1 MSTGSTPGT
10 TSGTLSG
17 TTPATPTGAPQG
29 TPTGSLDLL
38 ARAALAPLAQARLAW
53 QYWRRDHDIDTTPWN
68 EVRMLGAVA
77 ARIDE
82 LEADSPIRPRVL
94 GIRKFLWVQSQI
106 CLQQGL
112 TGLAALAR
120 ADIPTLVFKG
130 AARIALDASTAQE
143 RLIRDVDVLVPLGR
157 ELAAFQTLEQA
168 GWEIVDEPWQL
179 RLRKLAPVAGHHAW
193 SLRKGKA
200 EIDLHH
206 FTNHLN
212 RLRGD
217 DDGLW
222 ARSQALTWRGVPT
235 RVPCATDALLTALI
249 HGVRWSVDNA
259 ADWTVDACAL
269 IDGGEVDWDIFLQE
283 ARLRCVQAVVR
294 AGLRY
299 LQEALDKR
307 IPDELISALT
317 AETDSEQEGE
327 LRIYASSAKRVEA
340 GHAAIASAM
349 ALRRVGRGKPI
360 PQPVR
365 MSAAPVATA
374 KAELASSTGVYWASV
389 PAYPG
394 PQEWWIL
401 EVQVRLSTPALA
413 DAAFAQFRLPGI
425 LLGLTQRSA
434 QISPADTA
442 LATFK
447 WAIYRPLLSARCVEA
462 VGFGCSFLGHQ
473 AAPDSP
479 IPIQIR
485 WFSASA

>member
-1 MSTGSTPGT
+1 MKADNP
-10 TSGTLSG
+10 
-17 TTPATPTGAPQG
+17 PG

-38 ARAALAPLAQARLAW
+38 SRAALAPLEQARAAW
-53 QYWRRDHDIDTTPWN
+53 QAWRRDHDIDTTPWN

-77 ARIDE
+77 ARIDA
-82 LEADSPIRPRVL
+82 LEPESPIRPRVL

-112 TGLAALAR
+112 TGLAAMAR

-157 ELAAFQTLEQA
+157 ELAAFQVLTQE

-206 FTNHLN
+206 FSNHLN
-212 RLRGD
+212 RLQGD

-235 RVPCATDALLTALI
+235 RVPGATDALLIALI

-259 ADWTVDACAL
+259 ADWTIDACAL
-269 IDGGEVDWDIFLQE
+269 IAGGKVDWRVFLE
-283 ARLRCVQAVVR
+283 ETRLRCVQAVAC

-299 LQEALDKR
+299 LRDALEQR
-307 IPDELISALT
+307 IPDRLIDTLT
-317 AETDSEQEGE
+317 AQTDGEQQAE
-327 LRIYASSAKRVEA
+327 LRMYTSSNKQIDARLA
-340 GHAAIASAM
+340 ASASGM
-349 ALRRVGRGKPI
+349 ALKRASRGEPI
-360 PQPVR
+360 RPPVR
-365 MSAAPVATA
+365 MSSQPVVA
-374 KAELASSTGVYWASV
+374 KGASLASSASRHWERV

-394 PQEWWIL
+394 PDEWWIL
-401 EVQVRLSTPALA
+401 EVQVRLPTAALA
-413 DAAFAQFRLPGI
+413 AAAIGQFSLPGM
-425 LLGLTQRSA
+425 LLGLAKRSA
-434 QISPADTA
+434 PRVAADA
-442 LATFK
+442 GLAIFN
-447 WAIYRPLLSARCVEA
+447 WAIYRPMLAARCVEV
-462 VGFGCSFLGHQ
+462 VGFKCSFLAGQ
-473 AAPDSP
+473 GMLDAPV
-479 IPIQIR
+479 PIQFR
-485 WFSASA
+485 WFSAGA

>member
-1 MSTGSTPGT
+1 MSASQPR
-10 TSGTLSG
+10 
-17 TTPATPTGAPQG
+17 G

-38 ARAALAPLAQARLAW
+38 ARAALAPTAQARLAW
-53 QYWRRDHDIDTTPWN
+53 QAWRRDHDIDTTPWN

-82 LEADSPIRPRVL
+82 LEHDSPIRARVL

-157 ELAAFQTLEQA
+157 ELAAFQTLEQE
-168 GWEIVDEPWQL
+168 GWQIVDEPWQL

-193 SLRKGKA
+193 SLRKSKA

-206 FTNHLN
+206 FSNHLN
-212 RLRGD
+212 RLKGD

-235 RVPCATDALLTALI
+235 RVPCATDALLIALI
-249 HGVRWSVDNA
+249 HGVRWSMDNA
-259 ADWTVDACAL
+259 ADWTIDACAL
-269 IDGGEVDWDIFLQE
+269 IDGGEVDWRIFLE
-283 ARLRCVQAVVR
+283 ETRLRCVQAVAH

-327 LRIYASSAKRVEA
+327 LRIYASSAKQISA
-340 GHAAIASAM
+340 SQAANASAM
-349 ALRRVGRGKPI
+349 ALRRVAPGQLIRR
-360 PQPVR
+360 PVR
-365 MSAAPVATA
+365 VSSKPVVIT
-374 KAELASSTGVYWASV
+374 EGCLASNAEVHWARV
-389 PAYPG
+389 PVHRS
-394 PQEWWIL
+394 QDEWWIL
-401 EVQVRLSTPALA
+401 EVQARLSNPALA
-413 DAAFAQFRLPGI
+413 EAAIAQFTLPGM
-425 LLGLTQRSA
+425 LLGLVRRSTQSV
-434 QISPADTA
+434 ADDA
-442 LATFK
+442 SIATFK
-447 WAIYRPLLSARCVEA
+447 WAIYRPMLAARCVEV
-462 VGFGCSFLGHQ
+462 VGFGYSFLGTHGEL
-473 AAPDSP
+473 DSP
-479 IPIQIR
+479 SPIQIR
-485 WFSASA
+485 WFIACA

>member
-1 MSTGSTPGT
+1 MS
-10 TSGTLSG
+10 
-17 TTPATPTGAPQG
+17 AGAPPDTING

-53 QYWRRDHDIDTTPWN
+53 QAWRRDHDIDTTPWN

-112 TGLAALAR
+112 TGLAALAQ

-168 GWEIVDEPWQL
+168 DWKIVEEPWQL

-206 FTNHLN
+206 FSNHLN
-212 RLRGD
+212 RLKGD

-222 ARSQALTWRGVPT
+222 ARSEALTWRGVPT
-235 RVPCATDALLTALI
+235 RVPCATDALLIALI

-259 ADWTVDACAL
+259 ADWTIDACAL
-269 IDGGEVDWDIFLQE
+269 IDGGEVDWQIFLQE
-283 ARLRCVQAVVR
+283 ARLRCVQVIVC

-299 LQEALDKR
+299 LREALDKR
-307 IPDELISALT
+307 IPDAIIGELKAQ
-317 AETDSEQEGE
+317 ADSDQEGE
-327 LRIYASSAKRVEA
+327 LRVYTSSSKQIVASQ
-340 GHAAIASAM
+340 AAHASAM
-349 ALRRVGRGKPI
+349 ALRRVARGKPI
-360 PQPVR
+360 PRPVR
-365 MSAAPVATA
+365 VSVKPVVATA
-374 KAELASSTGVYWASV
+374 SSLASNAEMRWVRV
-389 PAYPG
+389 PVHRG
-394 PQEWWIL
+394 DDEWWIL
-401 EVQVRLSTPALA
+401 EVQVHLPTPALA
-413 DAAFAQFRLPGI
+413 QAAIAQFSLPGM
-425 LLGLTQRSA
+425 LLGLTTRSTK
-434 QISPADTA
+434 SDADDA
-442 LATFK
+442 SLATFK
-447 WAIYRPLLSARCVEA
+447 WAIYRPLLAARGVEV
-462 VGFGCSFLGHQ
+462 VGFGYSFLDRQG
-473 AAPDSP
+473 APATP
-479 IPIQIR
+479 VPIQIR

>member
-1 MSTGSTPGT
+1 MSTA
-10 TSGTLSG
+10 
-17 TTPATPTGAPQG
+17 PATDKMDG
-29 TPTGSLDLL
+29 TPSGSLDLL

-53 QYWRRDHDIDTTPWN
+53 QAWRRDHDIDTTPWN

-112 TGLAALAR
+112 TGLAALAQ

-157 ELAAFQTLEQA
+157 ELAAFQMLERA

-206 FTNHLN
+206 FSNHLN
-212 RLRGD
+212 RLKGD
-217 DDGLW
+217 DNGLW

-235 RVPCATDALLTALI
+235 RVPCTTDALLIALV
-249 HGVRWSVDNA
+249 HGVRWSMDNA
-259 ADWTVDACAL
+259 ADWTIDAGAL
-269 IDGGEVDWDIFLQE
+269 IDSDEVDWQIFLEE
-283 ARLRCVQAVVR
+283 ARLRCVQVIVC

-299 LQEALDKR
+299 LREALGKH
-307 IPDELISALT
+307 IPDQILRELA
-317 AETDSEQEGE
+317 AETDSVQEGE
-327 LRIYASSAKRVEA
+327 LHMYTSSAKQI
-340 GHAAIASAM
+340 AASQAANASAM
-349 ALRRVGRGKPI
+349 ALRRAARGKPVRR
-360 PQPVR
+360 PSR
-365 MSAAPVATA
+365 MSLEPVVATESSLAAGAPVH
-374 KAELASSTGVYWASV
+374 WAQV
-389 PAYPG
+389 PLHRG
-394 PQEWWIL
+394 PDEWWIL
-401 EVQVRLSTPALA
+401 EVQVRMSTPALA
-413 DAAFAQFRLPGI
+413 DAATAQFSLPGM
-425 LLGLTQRSA
+425 LLGVVRRSTQSGTD
-434 QISPADTA
+434 DTRI
-442 LATFK
+442 ATFK
-447 WAIYRPLLSARCVEA
+447 WAIYRPLLAARCVEI
-462 VGFGCSFLGHQ
+462 VGFGYSFLGRQ
-473 AAPDSP
+473 GPP
-479 IPIQIR
+479 VNPVPIQIR